1 MKFAN
6 TDMLLYDMEIKPI
19 NQLTIND
26 LLINEDSQPVHIL
39 NISKIRTKLHAYD
52 KGNKTIFLSQSPYK
66 NCQIKYDFLVV
77 PTEAYY
83 SGYNHIYKHLLAS
96 TIQSRLYILAG
107 CIDYLKDHVEIKD
120 NVIYTYDAKLMNLI
134 RSLGFI
140 CYEKE
145 EKLYIEGNLSI
156 IPSHHKLNDIPVTY
170 SYKYKNDVLIDCY
183 ELDIDSDTCLLSD
196 YMVVRKE

>member
-1 MKFAN
+1 MKLAN
-6 TDMLLYDMEIKPI
+6 ADILLYNMESKPI
-19 NQLTIND
+19 DKLAIND
-26 LLINEDSQPVHIL
+26 ILLDENSHLVYIT
-39 NISKIRTKLHAYD
+39 NIIKTQATLYAYD
-52 KGNKTIFLSQSPYK
+52 TGNKVIYLDSKPYK
-66 NCQIKYDFLVV
+66 NCQIKYDFIVV

-96 TIQSRLYILAG
+96 TVQSRLYILAG
-107 CIDYLKDHVEIKD
+107 CIDFLRDQAEIKD

-156 IPSHHKLNDIPVTY
+156 IPSHHKLNDTPITY

-183 ELDIDSDTCLLSD
+183 ELEISSDTCLLSD
-196 YMVVRKE
+196 YMVIRKE